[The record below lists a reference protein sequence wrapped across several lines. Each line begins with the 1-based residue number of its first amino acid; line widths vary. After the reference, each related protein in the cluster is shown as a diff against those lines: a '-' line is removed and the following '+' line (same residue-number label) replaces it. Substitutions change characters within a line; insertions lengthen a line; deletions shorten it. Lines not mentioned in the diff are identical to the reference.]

1 MTNQEVIQELWESG
15 EAGLRLKLLAYGLI
29 AEDAVADRALLQ
41 QEFMRSELVSLLLE
55 KVEVAGERKDGSYDK
70 WFGGHWVLAILA
82 DFPYPPGDQRLLPLR
97 DWQLAWLFGDRHQ
110 AMIRK
115 RMVDGRQRRC
125 TSQEGNALFSHL
137 RLGIANE
144 RVHDLA
150 QALLRWQWPDGGWNC
165 DMNPHASTSSFHETL
180 IPLRG
185 LIEYQRRFPDGT
197 VQECIDRAKEV
208 FLKREMFL
216 RLSNGT
222 VMNDNFLLLS
232 YPSYWHYDILT
243 GLKVM
248 AEGGWLDDPRCQ
260 KALAMLK
267 QKQLPEGGF
276 PAEKRY
282 YHLNPNKSGY
292 SPVDWGGVRKRRMN
306 PWVTV
311 EALAVLKAACC
322 L

>member
-1 MTNQEVIQELWESG
+1 MTNQAVLKDLWETG
-15 EAGLRLKLLAYGLI
+15 EVGLRLKMVAYGLI
-29 AEDAVADRALLQ
+29 AENAVADRALLQ

-70 WFGGHWVLAILA
+70 WFGGHWVMAVLA
-82 DFPYPPGDQRLLPLR
+82 DFPYPAGDLRLLPLR
-97 DWQLAWLFGDRHQ
+97 DQQLDWLFGSRHQ
-110 AMIRK
+110 VMIRK

-150 QALLRWQWPDGGWNC
+150 QELVRWQWPDGGWNC
-165 DMNPHASTSSFHETL
+165 DMNPEAHTSSFHETL

-185 LIEYQRRFPDGT
+185 LIEYQRHFPDAT
-197 VQECIDRAKEV
+197 VQACIEQAKEV
-208 FLKREMFL
+208 FLKRELYL
-216 RLSNGT
+216 RMSNGA

-232 YPSYWHYDILT
+232 YPSYWHYDVLS

-248 AEGGWLDDPRCQ
+248 AEGRWLDDPRCQ
-260 KALAMLK
+260 KALAVIA
-267 QKQLPEGGF
+267 QKQLPDGGF

-282 YHLNPNKSGY
+282 YHFNPNKSGY
-292 SPVDWGGVRKRRMN
+292 SPVDWGGVSKRRMN

-311 EALAVLKAACC
+311 ECLAVLKAACY